1 MLYLDNAATTFPKPR
16 SVLAAMRDCCAKYCG
31 NPGRAGHLLSLRAGE
46 TVYACREAL
55 AGFFGSDRPENVVFT
70 LNATGALNLAVKG
83 LAEAGDHILISD
95 LEHNAVRRPV
105 AALSRR
111 GVHYDVFPSY
121 ACDPDRNDERILE
134 GIRRALRPGTRML
147 VCTHASNICSLTM
160 PIGKIGALCRERGI
174 LFIVDAAQSAGHLPI
189 DMERM
194 GIDVLCAPGH
204 KGLLGGQ
211 GCGFLILRD
220 GVRPA
225 TLTEGGSGVDSVP
238 AEMPE
243 DAPERYEAGTLPL
256 PAIAGLLAGVRYIR
270 DIGQETVREHL
281 SGWNAGLRER
291 LLSLPGVEILAPEAE
306 GAILLFRCAGI
317 PSERIGAE
325 LNRRGICVR
334 AGLHCAP
341 LAHETLGTMPDG
353 AVRISPGIFNRAS
366 DADRVYHAMR
376 EILKSEQ
383 AESVQSG
390 FPS

>member
-16 SVLAAMRDCCAKYCG
+16 PVLAAMRECCARSCG
-31 NPGRAGHLLSLRAGE
+31 NPGRGGHLLSMRAGE

-55 AGFFGSDRPENVVFT
+55 AGLFGCDHPENVVFT

-83 LAEAGDHILISD
+83 LAKAGDHILISD

-111 GVHYDVFPSY
+111 GVRYDVFPSY
-121 ACDPDRNDERILE
+121 ACDPDRSDEKILE
-134 GIRRALRPGTRML
+134 GIRRALRPETRML
-147 VCTHASNICSLTM
+147 VCTHASNICPVTM
-160 PIGKIGALCRERGI
+160 PIAKIGAFCRERGI
-174 LFIVDAAQSAGHLPI
+174 LFVVDAAQSAGHLPI
-189 DMERM
+189 DMARM
-194 GIDVLCAPGH
+194 GIDALCAPGH

-220 GVRPA
+220 GIRPE
-225 TLTEGGSGVDSVP
+225 TLTEGGSGVDSIP

-243 DAPERYEAGTLPL
+243 EAPERYEAGTLPV
-256 PAIAGLLAGVRYIR
+256 PAIAGLLAGVTYLRALGVET
-270 DIGQETVREHL
+270 IGSQL
-281 SGWNAGLRER
+281 SDWNASLRER
-291 LLSLPGVEILAPEAE
+291 LLSLPGVEVLTPEVD

-353 AVRISPGIFNRAS
+353 AVRVSPGIFTRPS
-366 DADRVYHAMR
+366 DADRVYRAMR
-376 EILKSEQ
+376 ELL
-383 AESVQSG
+383 G
-390 FPS
+390 